1 MPPIWLV
8 IVKAWLFAHY
18 KSNTPIIS
26 FTGGGGSFPKATMV
40 ASSVLA
46 NDGLEKRTPDLC
58 HKTPMLNLSPL
69 HPQYTIDFNP
79 LMRHAL
85 AGFETEK
92 DALSAFH
99 IS

>member
-1 MPPIWLV
+1 
-8 IVKAWLFAHY
+8 
-18 KSNTPIIS
+18 
-26 FTGGGGSFPKATMV
+26 MV
-40 ASSVLA
+40 TSSVLA

-79 LMRHAL
+79 LMRRAL

-92 DALSAFH
+92 DELKKKKAVLSAFH